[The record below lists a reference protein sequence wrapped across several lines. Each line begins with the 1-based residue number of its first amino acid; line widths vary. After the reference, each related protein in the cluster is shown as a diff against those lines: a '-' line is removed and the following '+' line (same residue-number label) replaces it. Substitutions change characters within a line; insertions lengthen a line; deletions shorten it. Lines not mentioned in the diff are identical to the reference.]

1 MPVQGH
7 LYAFGPDFTELQRGI
22 EIQLVMNANSSR
34 ERAHIEPFND
44 HLAHTC
50 ALASPKQT
58 SQTGS

>member
-7 LYAFGPDFTELQRGI
+7 LYAFGPDFTKLQRGI

-50 ALASPKQT
+50 ALASPK
-58 SQTGS
+58 